1 MSREQSLRNG
11 AGLMV
16 LGAVIFL
23 VYAVVFFFRAFA
35 SSGFEIGV
43 ETLNGVTPQQLDG
56 LNPAIMGY
64 ITHLHVATAGFIAAT
79 AIAAGGLAWY
89 GVRDGLWWAWII
101 AVVVPVVG
109 LAVALPMH
117 YMGHF
122 NYDWVSHLG
131 AIYLGRGGCGGVSRA
146 DPSGAGSGTSPA
158 VDTAASSCSAIR
170 AAGNAAVE
178 DRRVHG
184 PPSEICSPT
193 VLKRPFGD
201 FRVTSALN
209 ATASLHWRSKA
220 RPRPGPRPLCGS
232 STAHEYN
239 CARAGFREVRRG
251 GGWRGAGEA
260 VVAGS
265 ATDWGRKEHGHA
277 LAGIN

>member
-16 LGAVIFL
+16 LGALIFL
-23 VYAVVFFFRAFA
+23 VYAVVFFLRAFA

-64 ITHLHVATAGFIAAT
+64 IAHLHVAIAGFIAAT

-122 NYDWVSHLG
+122 NYDWLSHLG
-131 AIYLGRGGCGGVSRA
+131 PIYLGTIIYVVG
-146 DPSGAGSGTSPA
+146 
-158 VDTAASSCSAIR
+158 
-170 AAGNAAVE
+170 
-178 DRRVHG
+178 
-184 PPSEICSPT
+184 
-193 VLKRPFGD
+193 
-201 FRVTSALN
+201 
-209 ATASLHWRSKA
+209 
-220 RPRPGPRPLCGS
+220 
-232 STAHEYN
+232 
-239 CARAGFREVRRG
+239 
-251 GGWRGAGEA
+251 A
-260 VVAGS
+260 VVALVGLTQG
-265 ATDWGRKEHGHA
+265 APAAAQARRKVQQRVAARQFGPPGMHRARIDGFMA
-277 LAGIN
+277 FPWKSVRRRIAPVDAADVLKS